1 MLVNSHLQKKFNT
14 PFATWIFANTKHREL
29 AALSENLT
37 GIPSKLKSQ
46 LYTLELMKIANIL
59 LLT

>member
-1 MLVNSHLQKKFNT
+1 M
-14 PFATWIFANTKHREL
+14 KHEEL
-29 AALSENLT
+29 AALPKDLT
-37 GIPSKLKSQ
+37 GMSSKLKSQ